1 MVKEDDWAAAVSAG
15 SQPVLHGQATGEAK
29 LPAALLQ
36 EIIDAARA
44 GLPNEAVGWL
54 IADRPAAEG
63 GAPTRFMA
71 LRNAEQSPYR
81 YSIDDA
87 DLLKIIEIE
96 DGGEVVWAIVHSHV
110 ASPAEPSATDVGFA
124 QLHPETLFIIC
135 SLANPAPETRAWSI
149 RDSAVLEME
158 LLVS

>member
-1 MVKEDDWAAAVSAG
+1 MVKDEDWAAAVSAG
-15 SQPVLHGQATGEAK
+15 SQPVLHGHATGEAK
-29 LPAALLQ
+29 LPAEMLQ
-36 EIIDAARA
+36 EIVYASRD

-63 GAPTRFMA
+63 GEPTRFVA

-81 YSIDDA
+81 YSIDDT

-110 ASPAEPSATDVGFA
+110 ASPAEPSVTDVGFA

-135 SLANPAPETRAWSI
+135 SLANPAPVVRAWSI
-149 RDSAVLEME
+149 RDGAVLEVE
-158 LLVS
+158 LAVS

>member
-1 MVKEDDWAAAVSAG
+1 MVKEEDWAEAVSAG
-15 SQPVLHGQATGEAK
+15 SEPVLRGHATGEAK
-29 LPAALLQ
+29 LPADLLQ
-36 EIIDAARA
+36 EIVDAARA

-54 IADRPAAEG
+54 IADRPSAEG
-63 GAPTRFMA
+63 GVPTRYMS

-87 DLLKIIEIE
+87 DLLKMIEVE

-110 ASPAEPSATDVGFA
+110 ASVAVPSATDVGFA

-149 RDSAVLEME
+149 RDGAVLEVE
-158 LLVS
+158 LAVS

>member
-1 MVKEDDWAAAVSAG
+1 ME
-15 SQPVLHGQATGEAK
+15 
-29 LPAALLQ
+29 
-36 EIIDAARA
+36 
-44 GLPNEAVGWL
+44 
-54 IADRPAAEG
+54 
-63 GAPTRFMA
+63 

-87 DLLKIIEIE
+87 DLLKMIEIE

-135 SLANPAPETRAWSI
+135 SLANPAPVVRAWSI
-149 RDSAVLEME
+149 RDGAVLEVE
-158 LLVS
+158 LAVS